1 LGNKIK
7 SKFIAILITLLI
19 ISSSLLITSGSILLQ
34 EKESPTKVETLFSI
48 LKESNNTVLA
58 LFSRLEKDGYNIPQ
72 EGILLYNQAL
82 SLANE
87 SKNLFQV
94 GNYPE
99 AEAKIIESLNKFE
112 EALSRTYAITDDP
125 NNQRLTLQEKSNQ
138 IKSSIDRYNE
148 LVRKFNN
155 LTKLAAKAGFNT
167 TIIQNKIQEI
177 ISLLI
182 KASNNLEISRFEI
195 TLRNIAEIKVLAD
208 QVNIVLK
215 DFAEQL
221 KTNRLETYIEKTE
234 IRLDIIKRTTVS
246 LASNYPTSTID
257 AALSAIES
265 AKSSLNNAKYYLQ
278 INQLSDTLIELA
290 DSKES
295 EDQAI
300 NYLKSEDSTIDS
312 SLSNESSQINI
323 P

>member
-1 LGNKIK
+1 M
-7 SKFIAILITLLI
+7 
-19 ISSSLLITSGSILLQ
+19 LLQ
-34 EKESPTKVETLFSI
+34 EKESLTTLETLVSI
-48 LKESNNTVLA
+48 LNESNNTVLR
-58 LFSRLEKDGYNIPQ
+58 LFSRLEDDGYVIPQ

-82 SLANE
+82 SFANE
-87 SKNLFQV
+87 SKNLFQE

-112 EALSRTYAITDDP
+112 EALSITYAIIDDP
-125 NNQRLTLQEKSNQ
+125 NTQRLTFQEKNNQ

-148 LVRKFNN
+148 LVRKFSN
-155 LTKLAAKAGFNT
+155 LTKLATQAGFNT
-167 TIIQNKIQEI
+167 IIIQDKIQEI

-182 KASNNLEISRFEI
+182 KASNNLEQNRFEI
-195 TLRNIAEIKVLAD
+195 ALRNLAEIKVLAD
-208 QVNIVLK
+208 QINNSLK
-215 DFAEQL
+215 NFAEQL
-221 KTNRLETYIEKTE
+221 KTTRLETYIEKTE
-234 IRLDIIKRTTVS
+234 VRLDVIKRTTVS

-265 AKSSLNNAKYYLQ
+265 AKSSLNNAKEYLQ

-290 DSKES
+290 NSKES
-295 EDQAI
+295 EEQAI

-312 SLSNESSQINI
+312 SLSHESSQINT